1 MGLNLVHKILGAHL
15 VEGDLHSGDEIAI
28 RVDQTLTQDA
38 TGTMAY
44 LQFETMGIP
53 RIKTELSV
61 SYVDHNTLQM
71 GFENADDHR
80 YLQTVAA
87 KYGVHFSKAG
97 NGICHQ
103 VHLERFGVP
112 GKTMLGSD
120 SHTPTGGGIGM
131 IAIGVGGLDVAV
143 AMGGGAFYHAPAQGG
158 QGEPHGPVPAL
169 RLGQGRHPQA
179 PLHHDHQGQRGKDRG
194 IRRPRAEAP
203 LRPRARHHRQHGR
216 RTRASPPPSFRATN
230 RPCAFLKAQKR
241 EQAWVPLA
249 ADPDAS
255 YDQVIEIDLS
265 ALEPMVAMPHSPDNI
280 GTVASLKGQKV
291 HQVCIGS
298 CTNSSLRDLV
308 AVADMLKGRHVHPD
322 VELVIAPGSRQ
333 VEMEAAQRGLL
344 GTFLMAGARVGES
357 ACGFCIGSGHAPG
370 TGEVSVRSNNR
381 NFKGRSGTADAQV
394 YLASPETCV
403 ACALTGEFTD
413 PRTLGLNAGT
423 FEMPKAFAVDD
434 SMVIVPPADGSK
446 VEVARGPNIGE
457 PPKTE
462 SLPDQFAKTVLLK
475 VGDKITTDHIM
486 PAGQYL
492 KYRSNI
498 PKYAEVVFIGV
509 DANFAQR
516 AKESGGGFVVAG
528 DSYGQGSS
536 REHAAICPSFLG
548 VKAVMAKAIERI
560 HKANLVNFGILP
572 LIFLEPG
579 GLRQDPAGR
588 HLLRGE
594 SARDPERRQGARGE
608 GRDPGLRV
616 QGEGGRDGPPGDH
629 PQGWRAPQPHSATG
643 QLSGLQAIKKKGAG
657 LRARPLRAFQPRWA
671 VGPMLRPRRTPG

>member
-1 MGLNLVHKILGAHL
+1 MGSNLVHKILGAHL

-28 RVDQTLTQDA
+28 RVDQTLTQYA

-53 RIKTELSV
+53 RIRTELSV

-87 KYGVHFSKAG
+87 RYGVHFSKAG

-143 AMGGGAFYHAPAQGG
+143 AMGGGAFYMPRPKVVKVNLTG
-158 QGEPHGPVPAL
+158 QFQSFVSAKDVILKLLSIMTTKGNVGKIVEYAGPAL
-169 RLGQGRHPQA
+169 KHLSVP
-179 PLHHDHQGQRGKDRG
+179 
-194 IRRPRAEAP
+194 E
-203 LRPRARHHRQHGR
+203 
-216 RTRASPPPSFRATN
+216 RATIAN
-230 RPCAFLKAQKR
+230 MGAELGVTTSVFPSDEQTLAFLKAQKR
-241 EQAWVPLA
+241 EEAWVALA
-249 ADPDAS
+249 ADPDAA

-333 VEMEAAQRGLL
+333 VEMEAAQRGLM

-413 PRTLGLNAGT
+413 PRTLGLTAGT
-423 FEMPKAFAVDD
+423 FEMPTAFAIDD

-457 PPKTE
+457 PPKPRPCPT
-462 SLPDQFAKTVLLK
+462 SSPR
-475 VGDKITTDHIM
+475 
-486 PAGQYL
+486 P
-492 KYRSNI
+492 S
-498 PKYAEVVFIGV
+498 
-509 DANFAQR
+509 
-516 AKESGGGFVVAG
+516 
-528 DSYGQGSS
+528 SS
-536 REHAAICPSFLG
+536 R
-548 VKAVMAKAIERI
+548 
-560 HKANLVNFGILP
+560 
-572 LIFLEPG
+572 
-579 GLRQDPAGR
+579 
-588 HLLRGE
+588 
-594 SARDPERRQGARGE
+594 
-608 GRDPGLRV
+608 
-616 QGEGGRDGPPGDH
+616 
-629 PQGWRAPQPHSATG
+629 
-643 QLSGLQAIKKKGAG
+643 SGTKSPRTTSC
-657 LRARPLRAFQPRWA
+657 LRANTSSTARTFPN
-671 VGPMLRPRRTPG
+671 MLM